1 MAARA
6 RFWTPAPRQP
16 TFSMQSLWYLAGWGI
31 AAGLALALAAAAS
44 FSETGSRRL
53 VIALG
58 GSDGTAQK
66 EAVEAAARSRDSISD
81 IAPLVESVR
90 FLAAERERLA
100 ARIGNIER
108 HLDELTGS
116 IKAQADSPAG
126 ATRPLPQTPDDGA
139 AASVPA
145 SPQATQPALSETAR
159 QSLEPSGSRSDALPG
174 VLERSSSADASTAEF
189 GVDIGAAANFEG
201 LRQLWASTKATNP
214 VLFEG
219 LYGVVSLRENTRMRT
234 AELRLIVGP
243 LADADAVNR
252 FCAVLA
258 AANRYCQPTGF
269 EGQRLA
275 DTDRAIE
282 RKSPL
287 KPMQRPRRLF
297 GLFQ

>member
-16 TFSMQSLWYLAGWGI
+16 TFSIQSLWHLAGWGI

-44 FSETGSRRL
+44 FSETGSRRV

-58 GSDGTAQK
+58 DSDGTAQN
-66 EAVEAAARSRDSISD
+66 EVVPASPSSRDPASD

-90 FLAAERERLA
+90 VLAAERERLA
-100 ARIGNIER
+100 ARIENIER

-116 IKAQADSPAG
+116 IKAQA
-126 ATRPLPQTPDDGA
+126 GA
-139 AASVPA
+139 ATPA
-145 SPQATQPALSETAR
+145 PAPSTQGTQPALSELAG
-159 QSLEPSGSRSDALPG
+159 QWLEPSGSRLEAPPG
-174 VLERSSSADASTAEF
+174 ASEAWPADTSKVEF
-189 GVDIGAAANFEG
+189 GVDIGAAANLEG
-201 LRQLWASTKATNP
+201 LRQLWVSTKATNS

-219 LYGVVSLRENTRMRT
+219 LQGLVSLRENTKTRT

-243 LADADAVNR
+243 LADADAVSR

-258 AANRYCQPTGF
+258 AANRYCQPAGF

-275 DTDRAIE
+275 DGDRAIE
-282 RKSPL
+282 RKSVARPV
-287 KPMQRPRRLF
+287 QRPRRLF